1 MTNTTVVLGGT
12 GKTGRRVARLLSDRG
27 LGVKAASRSSEHRF
41 DWYDESTWAPIF
53 EGANLM
59 YVAPPMDPGGAAQA
73 EAAVKAAAASGVRH
87 TVLLSGRGTGS
98 PGREFDVYRA
108 GVSLEAVLQ
117 DSGMSWS
124 IVRPAWFMQNFS
136 EDFLLDGVLHGEL
149 RAPAG
154 DGAEAFIDADDIAE
168 VIVETL
174 LDPDNHAGTA
184 YALSGP
190 RTMTLAQAAAEIS
203 AASGRPV
210 VYEHVDS
217 EEYQAEIVEYGLD
230 AETAKGLADLF
241 TVVRRGL
248 SDYVSDGV
256 QQVLGRAPRDFSDYV
271 RATAATGVWAS

>member
-12 GKTGRRVARLLSDRG
+12 GKTGRRVAQQLSDRG
-27 LGVKAASRSSEHRF
+27 LPVRVASRSSEHRF
-41 DWYDESTWAPIF
+41 DWYDESTWAPVF
-53 EGANLM
+53 EGADKM
-59 YVAPPMDPGGAAQA
+59 YVAPPMDPSGAAQA
-73 EAAVKAAAASGVRH
+73 ELAVKAAAANGVQH
-87 TVLLSGRGTGS
+87 AVLLSGRGTGS

-108 GVSLEAVLQ
+108 GASLEVALQ
-117 DSGMSWS
+117 ESGMSWT

-154 DGAEAFIDADDIAE
+154 DGAEAFIHADDIAE
-168 VIVETL
+168 VIVHTL
-174 LDPDNHAGTA
+174 LDPEKHAGTA

-217 EEYQAEIVEYGLD
+217 EEYQAEIVEYGLS
-230 AETAKGLADLF
+230 AEEAKGLADLF

-256 QQVLGRAPRDFSDYV
+256 QQVLGRAPRDFSEYV